1 MCRRGDGTGEW
12 VGRFVPNVKPQVL
25 ALNYRPNSTAKIP
38 GRQILSFVPATPH
51 LRLNEV
57 HAHACVYVDMQP
69 SGELRPTGL
78 FASLSVASYIVKE
91 VRSMRDSNIL
101 VTLGLL
107 LALDVL
113 ANELFDVRE
122 CAFVSSIG
130 TESLPL
136 QSCTDNRRRRARPD
150 GWRPCLADGQ
160 NAAVHVDHANG
171 DSLLLRARRSVVV
184 AQVKALIHC
193 KCLHDRL
200 LGLAQPLLL
209 EPNCLQQRAH
219 ASILQRNRLNIFP
232 RFRER
237 AAHRLSFDICSL
249 PFSLHRVE
257 T

>member
-1 MCRRGDGTGEW
+1 
-12 VGRFVPNVKPQVL
+12 VL
-25 ALNYRPNSTAKIP
+25 AT
-38 GRQILSFVPATPH
+38 
-51 LRLNEV
+51 
-57 HAHACVYVDMQP
+57 
-69 SGELRPTGL
+69 
-78 FASLSVASYIVKE
+78 
-91 VRSMRDSNIL
+91 
-101 VTLGLL
+101 
-107 LALDVL
+107 
-113 ANELFDVRE
+113 ELFDVREE

-130 TESLPL
+130 TERACPCSRV
-136 QSCTDNRRRRARPD
+136 QSTDNRRRCARPD

-160 NAAVHVDHANG
+160 NAAVHVDHAKG

-193 KCLHDRL
+193 ECLHDRL
-200 LGLAQPLLL
+200 LGLAQALLL

-219 ASILQRNRLNIFP
+219 ASILRRNRLNVLP